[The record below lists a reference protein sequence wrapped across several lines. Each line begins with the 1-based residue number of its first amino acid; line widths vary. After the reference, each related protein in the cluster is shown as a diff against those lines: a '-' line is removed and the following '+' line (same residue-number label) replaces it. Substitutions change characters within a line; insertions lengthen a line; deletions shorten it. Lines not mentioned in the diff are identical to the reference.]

1 MYFLAET
8 EITNVNTKIWSAVEP
23 ENVLLLYK
31 THPSL
36 LGLPARRVNPG
47 GDE

>member
-8 EITNVNTKIWSAVEP
+8 VITNTKIWSAVGP

-36 LGLPARRVNPG
+36 LGIPARRVNPG